1 MPASQRASRPSTEAL
16 RAPDRRRLYEQLAAR
31 LLDYVEVTGLRVGD
45 RLPSERDLAGALRVS
60 RASVRQ
66 ATVALEVRGTLE
78 VRHGD
83 GIYLKSLP
91 NDSGHFME
99 LMTQRHRLPAILE
112 AREALETQLAGLA
125 AARRTEE
132 DLATMDRALTA
143 MSTDIDADGLG
154 EEGDRLFHEAVTR
167 AAHSPLLADFMAAL
181 AVPISETRR
190 SSLGEPGRPPR
201 SLKAHHR
208 ILEAIRHG
216 NVPGARQAMRR
227 HVNMVADIGLLRW
240 SAAQRDGDHT
250 GRRDPVPYPSRS
262 ADLRILPEG
271 PLGSSSTN
279 RISRGHLYA
288 ASRSRE

>member
-31 LLDYVEVTGLRVGD
+31 LLDYVEVTGLRVGG
-45 RLPSERDLAGALRVS
+45 RLPSERDLAEALKVS

-66 ATVALEVRGTLE
+66 ATIALEVRGTLE

-91 NDSGHFME
+91 NESGHLME

-112 AREALETQLAGLA
+112 AREALETQLAALA

-132 DLATMDRALTA
+132 DLAEMTRALDVMA
-143 MSTDIDADGLG
+143 ADIEADGFG

-167 AAHSPLLADFMAAL
+167 AARSPLLADFMAAL
-181 AVPISETRR
+181 AVPISETRH

-201 SLKAHHR
+201 SMRAHHR
-208 ILEAIRHG
+208 ILEAIRRG
-216 NVPGARQAMRR
+216 DAPGARQAMRR
-227 HVNMVADIGLLRW
+227 HVIMVADIGLLRW
-240 SAAQRDGDHT
+240 SAAQQPPSPDPRSGSFRPDHRKRNASAGPGGT
-250 GRRDPVPYPSRS
+250 G
-262 ADLRILPEG
+262 G
-271 PLGSSSTN
+271 KPL
-279 RISRGHLYA
+279 
-288 ASRSRE
+288 

>member
-1 MPASQRASRPSTEAL
+1 MPASRRAARPSTETL

-31 LLDYVEVTGLRVGD
+31 LLDYVEVTGLEVGD
-45 RLPSERDLAGALRVS
+45 RLPSERDLAEALRVS

-83 GIYLKSLP
+83 GIYLRSLP
-91 NDSGHFME
+91 SDSGHLME

-112 AREALETQLAGLA
+112 AREALETQLAALA
-125 AARRTEE
+125 AARRAET
-132 DLATMDRALTA
+132 DLASMDRALSVMA
-143 MSTDIDADGLG
+143 TDIEAGGFG

-167 AAHSPLLADFMAAL
+167 AARSPLLADFMAAL

-201 SLKAHHR
+201 SLRAHRR
-208 ILEAIRHG
+208 ILEAIRRG
-216 NVPGARQAMRR
+216 DVPGARQAMRR

-240 SAAQRDGDHT
+240 SAGQQDGEDK
-250 GRRDPVPYPSRS
+250 G
-262 ADLRILPEG
+262 
-271 PLGSSSTN
+271 
-279 RISRGHLYA
+279 
-288 ASRSRE
+288 